1 MSRSLLWAGG
11 AELHWRPLGENVE
24 EGSEWFHLRGKETE
38 IFIFQLLLIIRS
50 FRLHL
55 KGVNFP
61 ALLASPMQMLSAQ
74 RTVFRR
80 GVPDACSQKL
90 SRCKG

>member
-1 MSRSLLWAGG
+1 MSRLPLWAGG

-24 EGSEWFHLRGKETE
+24 EASEWFHLRGKETK
-38 IFIFQLLLIIRS
+38 IFIFQFLLIICS
-50 FRLHL
+50 GLHL

-74 RTVFRR
+74 RTVFKR

-90 SRCKG
+90 SRCTE